1 MGDFDHPKNSRHQ
14 IRDGQILR
22 SSRSRSSRSSR
33 SGDHQIEIIKIQTSD
48 PQDRYPKWVNFGPPF
63 WHPWQTMSRHV
74 RDCHKWSNCGGN
86 KGLWPLGHSSLITTH
101 HMVWNPVRTSQK
113 WSKKGHQT
121 RSHGGFRP
129 LGKSDLP
136 IYTVARARRGFPR
149 ENDPFLTT
157 FGPLRTP
164 FGRVSP

>member
-1 MGDFDHPKNSRHQ
+1 MIQNWVNPW

-33 SGDHQIEIIKIQTSD
+33 SGHDQIQIIRSRPRIPRIDTPNGSILD
-48 PQDRYPKWVNFGPPF
+48 PLFDTPDRPCHDMSGIVTNGPIVV
-63 WHPWQTMSRHV
+63 WNM
-74 RDCHKWSNCGGN
+74 
-86 KGLWPLGHSSLITTH
+86 GLWPLGHSPLIPCH

-113 WSKKGHQT
+113 WSKKGYQT

-129 LGKSDLP
+129 PGEKWP
-136 IYTVARARRGFPR
+136 PYIYTVARARRGFPR